1 MTSRG
6 VAADAGVPPA
16 TLDRAEDL
24 ADFDL
29 IVVSTPDALGDRAAA
44 ALENYLR
51 TREGA
56 VVLLPGEAGSSVASR
71 LTGVTNWTVDRRPAL
86 TTVEASVGSWTAS
99 EFLWPSAW
107 PAGAEALTGCLSPS
121 RCAVWRTPVGGGR
134 VIVSSAL
141 DGWRTR
147 GAEGSTFDAFWRSV
161 VGDAA
166 SATPRPVGIFLPS
179 RLVTPNTLV
188 SAEVHVMP
196 AGAVMTAPA
205 AEWQNTEGRVEPVRL
220 WPSGDGVYRA
230 EFRAPDVP
238 GRYRL
243 VVKTAGAAASEARAE
258 FMVAEAG
265 QMQAPLPEGL
275 DLLSAFASSRGGAV
289 VPMAELDEL
298 PARITAA
305 ISSTVSDTPTNPMRS
320 PIWIIPF
327 AGLLGV
333 EWWSRRRRGA
343 R

>member
-6 VAADAGVPPA
+6 VAADAGAPPA
-16 TLDRAEDL
+16 TLDRAEEL

-29 IVVSTPDALGDRAAA
+29 VIVSTPEALGERAAA
-44 ALENYLR
+44 ALDVYLR

-56 VVLLPGEAGSSVASR
+56 VVLLPGETGSPVATR
-71 LTGVTNWTVDRRPAL
+71 LTGVANWTLDRRPAL
-86 TTVEASVGSWTAS
+86 ASVEAGGGSWTAS

-107 PAGAEALTGCLSPS
+107 PAGAEAVTGCLSPS
-121 RCAVWRTPVGGGR
+121 RCAVWRAPVGGGR

-147 GAEGSTFDAFWRSV
+147 GADGSTFDSFWRSV
-161 VGDAA
+161 VGDEA
-166 SATPRPVGIFLPS
+166 SKTPRPVDVVLAS

-188 SAEVHVMP
+188 SADVQVMP
-196 AGAVMTAPA
+196 AGAVTTAPS

-220 WPSGDGVYRA
+220 WPSGDGGYRA

-243 VVKTAGAAASEARAE
+243 VVKTAGAVASEARAE
-258 FMVAEAG
+258 FMVVEAV
-265 QMQAPLPEGL
+265 QMQSPLPGGL

-289 VPMAELDEL
+289 VPMGELDGL
-298 PARITAA
+298 PARIAAA
-305 ISSTVSDTPTNPMRS
+305 IPSPASETPTNPMRS
-320 PIWIIPF
+320 PFWILPF
-327 AGLLGV
+327 AGLLGG